1 MARFEITEGKPF
13 NTTFVIKENGTTTP
27 IELSGSETGEFVLST
42 IGEVP
47 QKVLTKSLTL
57 GELLNGEF
65 KLSLTSD
72 DTTGLNYEVGFKED
86 GANFK
91 ATYRA
96 NISFFKGNG
105 EVLAIAQIPQVFIIF
120 EGE

>member
-1 MARFEITEGKPF
+1 MARFEITTGKPF
-13 NTTFVIKENGTTTP
+13 NTTFVVKENGTTTP
-27 IELSGSETGEFVLST
+27 IELVGDETGEFVLST

-57 GELLNGEF
+57 GELLLGEF
-65 KLSLTSD
+65 KLSLTSTE
-72 DTTGLNYEVGFKED
+72 TTGLDYEVGFKED
-86 GANFK
+86 GAKFK

-96 NISFFKGNG
+96 NLSFYNG
-105 EVLAIAQIPQVFIIF
+105 DGSLLAEAQIPQVYVIF